1 MKKST
6 LVLFLTSVVL
16 LVLGGVVGCVGLA
29 LGNASVDDAIK
40 LLLRTEPATIT
51 YVMYGVVAVL
61 AVVHFI
67 VVLVR
72 KRYSHLAITFVLGF
86 LVFSFG
92 ALGGYGIW
100 FGEQAIAGKYD
111 ISGTYAYL
119 GVAGGVVVALGV
131 VLTVITYLKSML
143 DKPVAKGVV
152 IEEDTKPVEEPTT
165 YNFDEK
171 EEPTEE
177 VKNEETPV
185 VEEKPVED
193 EKVEETPAV
202 EEKPVEEPVAAEAA
216 VVASAANEEAKPVEE
231 PVKEDEK
238 AEETKTE
245 EKPVEEPA
253 KEEKPV
259 EEEKTTAKKGEKKV
273 ATKKDTA
280 AKKPAAKKTTA
291 TKTTEKKVAADKKET
306 TAKKPAAAKKETTS
320 GKSYHL
326 AKRKED
332 GKWAIKLANGEKAIK
347 LFDTKEEAMAYAK
360 TLSNNQ
366 DATLRVHA
374 SKGKSK
380 GKIQKQ

>member
-6 LVLFLTSVVL
+6 LVLFITSVVL

-29 LGNASVDDAIK
+29 LGYSNVDEAIK
-40 LLLRTEPATIT
+40 VLQANGPATIS
-51 YVMYGVVAVL
+51 YVMYGVVALL

-86 LVFSFG
+86 LALSFA

-100 FGEQAIAGKYD
+100 AGEQAVAGKYN

-119 GVAGGVVVALGV
+119 AVAGGVVVALGV
-131 VLTVITYLKSML
+131 ILTVITYLKSML
-143 DKPVAKGVV
+143 DKPVAKGVA
-152 IEEDTKPVEEPTT
+152 IEDDTKPAEEPVT

-171 EEPTEE
+171 EETTEVKTEE
-177 VKNEETPV
+177 ASVA
-185 VEEKPVED
+185 EEKPAEEAPVE
-193 EKVEETPAV
+193 
-202 EEKPVEEPVAAEAA
+202 EEKPAEEPVAAEAA
-216 VVASAANEEAKPVEE
+216 VVASAASEEAKPAEEPTKEEKVEE
-231 PVKEDEK
+231 VK
-238 AEETKTE
+238 AEEKPADEPTKEE
-245 EKPVEEPA
+245 EKPVEEKA
-253 KEEKPV
+253 
-259 EEEKTTAKKGEKKV
+259 TSKKGEKKV

-280 AKKPAAKKTTA
+280 AKKPAAKKTVA
-291 TKTTEKKVAADKKET
+291 AKTTEKKATADKKDT
-306 TAKKPAAAKKETTS
+306 TAKKPAAAKKDATS
-320 GKSYHL
+320 GKAYHL

>member
-6 LVLFLTSVVL
+6 LVLFITSVVL
-16 LVLGGVVGCVGLA
+16 LVLGTVAGFVGLA
-29 LGNASVDDAIK
+29 NAYTTTEALKAAIQIQGI
-40 LLLRTEPATIT
+40 TTISG
-51 YVMYGVVAVL
+51 VLSGVVAVL

-86 LVFSFG
+86 LASSLTG
-92 ALGGYGIW
+92 LAGYGIW
-100 FGEQAIAGKYD
+100 YSEQAMVGKAS
-111 ISGTYAYL
+111 ISETYQYL
-119 GVAGGVVVALGV
+119 AVAGGITYALGV
-131 VLTVITYLKSML
+131 ILTVITYLKSML
-143 DKPVAKGVV
+143 DKPVAKGVA
-152 IEEDTKPVEEPTT
+152 IEDDTKPAEEPVS

-171 EEPTEE
+171 EESAEE
-177 VKNEETPV
+177 PKAEEAPAIEETPA
-185 VEEKPVED
+185 EEPVSE
-193 EKVEETPAV
+193 EKVEEAPAV
-202 EEKPVEEPVAAEAA
+202 EEAPVSEETPAEEPVVAEAA
-216 VVASAANEEAKPVEE
+216 VVASAASEEKPAEE
-231 PVKEDEK
+231 PVKE
-238 AEETKTE
+238 
-245 EKPVEEPA
+245 EKPAESKPA
-253 KEEKPV
+253 
-259 EEEKTTAKKGEKKV
+259 AKKGEKKV

-291 TKTTEKKVAADKKET
+291 AKSTDKKPAADKKET
-306 TAKKPAAAKKETTS
+306 AAKKPAAAKKDATS

>member
-6 LVLFLTSVVL
+6 LVLFITSVVL
-16 LVLGGVVGCVGLA
+16 LVLGTVAGFVGLA
-29 LGNASVDDAIK
+29 NAYTTTEALKAAIQIQGI
-40 LLLRTEPATIT
+40 TTISG
-51 YVMYGVVAVL
+51 VLSGVVAVL

-86 LVFSFG
+86 LASSLTG
-92 ALGGYGIW
+92 LAGYGIW
-100 FGEQAIAGKYD
+100 YSEQAMVGKAS
-111 ISGTYAYL
+111 ISETYQYL
-119 GVAGGVVVALGV
+119 AVAGGITYALGV
-131 VLTVITYLKSML
+131 ILTVITYLKSML
-143 DKPVAKGVV
+143 DKPVAKGVA
-152 IEEDTKPVEEPTT
+152 IEDDTKPAEEPVS

-171 EEPTEE
+171 EESAEE
-177 VKNEETPV
+177 PKAEEAPAI
-185 VEEKPVED
+185 
-193 EKVEETPAV
+193 EETPA
-202 EEKPVEEPVAAEAA
+202 EEPVVAEAA
-216 VVASAANEEAKPVEE
+216 VVASAASEEKPAEE
-231 PVKEDEK
+231 PVKE
-238 AEETKTE
+238 
-245 EKPVEEPA
+245 EKPAESKPA
-253 KEEKPV
+253 
-259 EEEKTTAKKGEKKV
+259 AKKGEKKV

-291 TKTTEKKVAADKKET
+291 AKSTDKKPAADKKET
-306 TAKKPAAAKKETTS
+306 AAKKPAAAKKDATS